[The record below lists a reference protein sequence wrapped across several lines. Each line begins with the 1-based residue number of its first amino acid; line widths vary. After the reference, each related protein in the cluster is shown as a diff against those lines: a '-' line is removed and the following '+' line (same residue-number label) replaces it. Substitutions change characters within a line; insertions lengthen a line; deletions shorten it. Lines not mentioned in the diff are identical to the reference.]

1 MLESAVQS
9 MLLESRTVLEHQS
22 LISKP
27 SLVLMSWHTAL
38 SAAAIG
44 CPIFPL
50 IIRYNGEEALQSV
63 YVPDEEWKDR
73 AANGCCT
80 KCGIPGHQFKFRKLV
95 CPNMHSATQMWQ
107 GINATARD
115 YM

>member
-1 MLESAVQS
+1 

-50 IIRYNGEEALQSV
+50 LIGDNGEEALQSV
-63 YVPDEEWKDR
+63 FVPDEERKDR
-73 AANGCCT
+73 AANGCCI
-80 KCGIPGHQFKFRKLV
+80 KCGIPGHQYKFRKACLPEHAQRYAV
-95 CPNMHSATQMWQ
+95 MAEDQCSRCKSNVTE
-107 GINATARD
+107 
-115 YM
+115 